1 MVLWRRSQRISSAVY
16 RCTSSRVNYIP
27 LFSWP
32 KRVAI
37 SPPWLG
43 LTGWD
48 FDGLFWLYPLGFVNV
63 TITQITEGGWS
74 QPVDPT
80 GHFWNLSKWTSHP
93 NQSFDWLG
101 LFVHVFFH
109 YFIHFISITCLIMG
123 PRFRAASRGTKSWRC
138 GGLVSRTAKSAA
150 LISRPMCVGM
160 RELNLITLAWIYLL
174 PMLSMALGRAC
185 FI

>member
-1 MVLWRRSQRISSAVY
+1 MV
-16 RCTSSRVNYIP
+16 TIP

-32 KRVAI
+32 QRVGT

-63 TITQITEGGWS
+63 TITQITEGRWS

-80 GHFWNLSKWTSHP
+80 GHFWDLSKWTSHP

-101 LFVHVFFH
+101 LFVHVFFIIS
-109 YFIHFISITCLIMG
+109 FILLK
-123 PRFRAASRGTKSWRC
+123 RAARTPPGLHNGAKASRLLEADLLTNRWLNQNEIVWKTIYQSFLNSYRRFDFC
-138 GGLVSRTAKSAA
+138 LVA
-150 LISRPMCVGM
+150 L
-160 RELNLITLAWIYLL
+160 LNYLSL
-174 PMLSMALGRAC
+174 KGYQIRLFWVL
-185 FI
+185 